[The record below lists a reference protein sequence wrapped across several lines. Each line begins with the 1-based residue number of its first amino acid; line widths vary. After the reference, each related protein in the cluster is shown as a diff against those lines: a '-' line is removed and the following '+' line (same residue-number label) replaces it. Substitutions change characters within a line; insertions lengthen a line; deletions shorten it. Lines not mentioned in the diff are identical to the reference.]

1 VIAEL
6 NSVSL
11 SEWQTLSPTDKGGLH
26 KRFLD
31 PSISTHLVVKQLNES
46 KLLSLV
52 ELRHGIEVR
61 AFSHVGRVKVGN
73 LTITVTPKIKGSSLL
88 NLVRYAYGF
97 RRLNLIANANHSID
111 DLGFADLLV
120 SQLNAEVGE
129 LLSRGLLK
137 AYVST
142 NQRLSSP
149 RGRIDIARIAK
160 DGGVLTATLPCQHYP
175 RIENTLLNQVLMAGL
190 ELGGSMTSDLELRR
204 GARRLIAQM
213 EEQVSVVRLDRAVMN
228 LAEHKLNRLT
238 EIYSSALLIIRLL
251 IESQGVALA
260 GETMTTTLPGF
271 LFDMNAF
278 FQALV
283 SRFLG
288 DNILGF
294 SVRDEHGLKGMMR
307 YNSKLNPQRR
317 QSPTPRPDFVICNQR
332 TGAISA
338 ILDAK
343 YRDLWERP
351 LPREMLYQL
360 VVYAISQPHCAAS
373 CIIYPTTNQFASE
386 ARIDVSDPVYGKP
399 LGQVSLRPLLLSK
412 LESMIFD
419 HSTQGRKSRI
429 EYANQL
435 AFGK

>member
-1 VIAEL
+1 MIAEL

-52 ELRHGIEVR
+52 ELRYGIEVR

-97 RRLNLIANANHSID
+97 RRLNLISNANHSID
-111 DLGFADLLV
+111 DLGFADLLI

-213 EEQVSVVRLDRAVMN
+213 EEQVSVVRLDRAVMD
-228 LAEHKLNRLT
+228 LAEHKLKN
-238 EIYSSALLIIRLL
+238 
-251 IESQGVALA
+251 
-260 GETMTTTLPGF
+260 
-271 LFDMNAF
+271 
-278 FQALV
+278 
-283 SRFLG
+283 
-288 DNILGF
+288 
-294 SVRDEHGLKGMMR
+294 
-307 YNSKLNPQRR
+307 
-317 QSPTPRPDFVICNQR
+317 
-332 TGAISA
+332 
-338 ILDAK
+338 
-343 YRDLWERP
+343 
-351 LPREMLYQL
+351 
-360 VVYAISQPHCAAS
+360 
-373 CIIYPTTNQFASE
+373 
-386 ARIDVSDPVYGKP
+386 
-399 LGQVSLRPLLLSK
+399 
-412 LESMIFD
+412 
-419 HSTQGRKSRI
+419 
-429 EYANQL
+429 
-435 AFGK
+435 